1 MSDLNPNGITSG
13 EGALTPYDYTLI
25 ELKIINALGTNI
37 DINYIYGEINLYEDL
52 FSNVING
59 DILLTDSNNLFQKL
73 NMHGN
78 EFVSISFSTPGRAQR
93 YEKIFRIYKVSDY
106 SLRGTSNARFRIHF
120 CSEEFLLNQQYY
132 ISKSFKETR
141 LSDVVKIIARNYL
154 KIPPTKLTDNQI
166 EESTVLLNPDKN
178 PLIIPNLKP
187 FEAINWISSFALSR
201 NDLSPGFFFYE
212 TINGYAFKSLSSLY
226 TTPVKK
232 NIFFSPKNDDA
243 TESVGMRRDKL
254 DEMQFKQIFD
264 VLDNINNGAYAS
276 ELVKLDILNR
286 STEYEQ
292 FSVDSNSFEI
302 LNEYLPY
309 NLAQNR
315 LGNSINQASAYIR
328 MFPKFQDS
336 LASQWL
342 LMRAARLALLNNT
355 RLHVDIPG
363 DSSLSIGDVVNL
375 NIPKNNAQTDSAKIE
390 LDPIMSGR
398 YLITGLR
405 HKLKDDKYFCH
416 AQLCKDSINF
426 NLNFTPPFNSGW
438 NLVINS

>member
-1 MSDLNPNGITSG
+1 MRDLNPNGRSAG
-13 EGALTPYDYTLI
+13 EGSFTPYDYSLL
-25 ELKIINALGTNI
+25 ELKLINALGTNI
-37 DINYIYGEINLYEDL
+37 DIDLIFGEINIYEDI

-59 DILLTDSNNLFQKL
+59 DILLTDSNNLFTTL

-78 EFVSISFSTPGRAQR
+78 EFISLSFSTPGRMQR

-106 SLRGTSNARFRIHF
+106 SLRGTSNAQFKIHF

-141 LSDVVKIIARNYL
+141 LSDVVRIIARNFL
-154 KIPPTKLTDNQI
+154 KIPVTKLPDERI

-178 PLIIPNLKP
+178 PLIVPNLKP
-187 FEAINWISSFALSR
+187 FEAINWISSFALSKA
-201 NDLSPGFFFYE
+201 DLSPGFFFFE
-212 TINGYAFKSLSSLY
+212 TINGYSFKSMSSLY
-226 TTPVKK
+226 NASTKK
-232 NIFFSPKNDDA
+232 TIFYSPKNDDA
-243 TESVGMRRDKL
+243 RESVGLRHDKL
-254 DEMQFKQIFD
+254 DEMQFKQVFD

-276 ELVKLDILNR
+276 ELLKLDVLNR

-292 FSVDSNSFEI
+292 FGVNSGSYKT

-309 NLAQNR
+309 NLAKNR
-315 LGNSINQASAYIR
+315 LGNALNQASAYVR
-328 MFPKFQDS
+328 MFPKFQDN

-342 LMRAARLALLNNT
+342 LMRASRLALLNNT
-355 RLHVDIPG
+355 RLNVDIPG
-363 DSSLSIGDVVNL
+363 DSSLSIGDVVAV
-375 NIPKNNAQTDSAKIE
+375 NIPKNNAQTDGANIE

-405 HKLKDDKYFCH
+405 HQLKDNKYFCH

-426 NLNFTPPFNSGW
+426 NLNYTPPFNSGW